1 MDRKAHLKIDKA
13 IFGKEYEQVH
23 KWLDSCF
30 PEFAKHPIP
39 HMHWVK
45 YHHMQAIKD
54 KYGNFTPEFNAAHT
68 HIVCDFIYHFN
79 MAYIPKDI
87 TDLIDTFIALG
98 VIKKDFK

>member
-13 IFGKEYEQVH
+13 IFGKEYDQVH
-23 KWLDSCF
+23 KWLDSSYQ
-30 PEFAKHPIP
+30 EFALSPVP

-68 HIVCDFIYHFN
+68 HIMCDFIYHFN
-79 MAYIPKDI
+79 MSYVPRDI

-98 VIKKDFK
+98 VIKRDY